1 MAHQLIDHYFNTS
14 KSYRMNIENDTDSW
28 VLIVEK
34 VNSVSFL
41 FDVSD
46 LPADEE
52 VSPTLPMARKE
63 LGPGAHHCCAP
74 RSDETL
80 TQEP

>member
-1 MAHQLIDHYFNTS
+1 MAHQLINHYFDTS
-14 KSYRMNIENDTDSW
+14 KSYRTNIENDTDLW
-28 VLIVEK
+28 ALIVEK

-52 VSPTLPMARKE
+52 VSPMLLMAHKE
-63 LGPGAHHCCAP
+63 LGPGAHHCHAP
-74 RSDETL
+74 RSNETFA
-80 TQEP
+80 QEP

>member
-1 MAHQLIDHYFNTS
+1 MAHQLINHYFDTS

-41 FDVSD
+41 FNFSD

-52 VSPTLPMARKE
+52 ASPTLLMACKE
-63 LGPGAHHCCAP
+63 LGPGAHRCHAP
-74 RSDETL
+74 HSDETL
-80 TQEP
+80 AQEP